1 MHTDG
6 RGLGTPPE
14 GPVSRP
20 VSEEGMVMPRRRA
33 AQPLRFRPL
42 VPHGGAVAQRRR
54 VSVAL
59 LQQAP
64 HGLTARE
71 IREAT
76 GFSTNLTASALT
88 GHGQVN
94 ANMTHLYSKEKTR
107 ESFGLARAPLFSLC
121 PTPSAFLREKA
132 SGSDVHDGQC
142 PPACHL
148 AVRISAMTRCNIP
161 MPPRL
166 GGYAPLWHLVPWTQA
181 RLPHAGHQRRR
192 RRCATAHPAPP
203 R

>member
-1 MHTDG
+1 
-6 RGLGTPPE
+6 
-14 GPVSRP
+14 
-20 VSEEGMVMPRRRA
+20 MPRSAYGPASAFQTSRTPSGR
-33 AQPLRFRPL
+33 
-42 VPHGGAVAQRRR
+42 AVAQRRR
-54 VSVAL
+54 VIVAL

-132 SGSDVHDGQC
+132 SGSDVH
-142 PPACHL
+142 
-148 AVRISAMTRCNIP
+148 
-161 MPPRL
+161 
-166 GGYAPLWHLVPWTQA
+166 A
-181 RLPHAGHQRRR
+181 RDNALQR
-192 RRCATAHPAPP
+192 AT
-203 R
+203 